1 MCARSGPPLMPAMDL
16 VFQNA
21 RIEDGKPL
29 VDIGI
34 AQGRIAAIGRGLT
47 GQRTIDVAG
56 DVVVPTFVE
65 AHIHLDKALLDR
77 VRPNTEGTLAG
88 AIRVT
93 GELKRGF
100 QHDEV
105 LGRARSV
112 LEMLIAHGTT
122 IVRAHPDT
130 DPLGG
135 LTGFK
140 VSMELK
146 ELYRDYV
153 DLQVVAFPQEGIVK
167 FPGAFEIIEDALKLG
182 ADVVGGCPYNE
193 NNFEDTKKQLDLMY
207 GLAKKYNKDLDFH
220 ADFGD
225 NVDDTR
231 YRSIDYIID
240 KTEREGYQGRVTVG
254 HMTSLSSLEP
264 ELLKSTIQR
273 MAKAKINL
281 VALPATDMYLSGRQ
295 DKKAVRR
302 GVVNP
307 TPFVQGGVNIAF
319 ASNNIRNGYTPFGKG
334 DLLQIGY
341 LYEHV
346 AQLGAMTDQRLLLQ
360 MITENPART
369 LGLGASYGLSVGKSA
384 DFNILGTK
392 ALSDIF
398 LDLPEKR
405 IVVKRGKVVYHSEL
419 TEVVPIRARSAPAA
433 SMRVPTA
440 PPPATAVA

>member
-1 MCARSGPPLMPAMDL
+1 MSAPDL
-16 VFQNA
+16 VLRNA
-21 RIEDGKPL
+21 RIDDHTPL

-34 AQGRIAAIGRGLT
+34 TNGKIAAIGPGLT
-47 GQRTIDVAG
+47 GTQVLDVAG
-56 DVVVPTFVE
+56 DVVVPTFIE

-93 GELKRGF
+93 GELKKGF

-105 LGRARSV
+105 LGRARTV
-112 LEMLIAHGTT
+112 LEMLIAHGAT
-122 IVRAHPDT
+122 IIRAHPDT

-146 ELYRDYV
+146 ELYQDYV

-167 FPGAFEIIEDALKLG
+167 FPGAFELIEQALKLG

-193 NNFEDTKKQLDLMY
+193 NDYEGTKKQVDLMF
-207 GLAKKYNKDLDFH
+207 GLAKKYNKPLDFH

-225 NVDDTR
+225 NINDLR
-231 YRSIDYIID
+231 YRSIDYILE
-240 KTEREGYQGRVTVG
+240 KTEREGFQGRVTVG

-264 ELLKSTIQR
+264 EVLKTTIDR
-273 MAKAKINL
+273 MARARVNL

-295 DKKAVRR
+295 DPKAVRR

-307 TPFVQGGVNIAF
+307 VPLVKGGVNVAF

-341 LYEHV
+341 LYEHA
-346 AQLGAMTDQRLLLQ
+346 AQLGAMSDQRLLLD
-360 MITENPART
+360 MITQNPAKI
-369 LGLGASYGLSVGKSA
+369 LGLESTYGLAVGKSA
-384 DFNILGTK
+384 DLNVLGTK

-398 LDLPEKR
+398 LDLPERR
-405 IVVKRGKVVYHSEL
+405 IVIKRGRVVYRSEF
-419 TEVVPIRARSAPAA
+419 TEVVPIRARIPDAGR
-433 SMRVPTA
+433 MTA
-440 PPPATAVA
+440 PKRTAGAEVPATA

>member
-1 MCARSGPPLMPAMDL
+1 VGEAMAENSL
-16 VFQNA
+16 VIKNA

-29 VDIGI
+29 VDIAISDGK
-34 AQGRIAAIGRGLT
+34 IAAIGSGLRGRETLDA
-47 GQRTIDVAG
+47 GG

-93 GELKRGF
+93 GELKKGF

-105 LGRARSV
+105 LARARSV

-146 ELYRDYV
+146 QLYRDQV

-167 FPGAFEIIEDALKLG
+167 FPGAFEIIEEALKLG

-193 NNFEDTKKQLDLMY
+193 TDYEGTKKQVDLMF

-225 NVDDTR
+225 NVDDLR
-231 YRSIDYIID
+231 YRSIDYIIE

-254 HMTSLSSLEP
+254 HMTSLSSIEP
-264 ELLKSTIQR
+264 ELLASTIQR
-273 MAKAKINL
+273 MAKAGINL

-307 TPFVQGGVNIAF
+307 LPFAKGGVNIAF

-341 LYEHV
+341 LYEHA
-346 AQLGAMTDQRLLLQ
+346 AQLGAMPDQKLLLR
-360 MITENPART
+360 MITENPAKI
-369 LGLGASYGLSVGKSA
+369 LGVSSTYGLAVGKSA
-384 DFNILGTK
+384 DLNVLGTK

-405 IVVKRGKVVYHSEL
+405 IVVKRGRVVYHSEL
-419 TEVVPIRARSAPAA
+419 NVVVPIASVRVLPAAPKAAQPVAPAA
-433 SMRVPTA
+433 
-440 PPPATAVA
+440 